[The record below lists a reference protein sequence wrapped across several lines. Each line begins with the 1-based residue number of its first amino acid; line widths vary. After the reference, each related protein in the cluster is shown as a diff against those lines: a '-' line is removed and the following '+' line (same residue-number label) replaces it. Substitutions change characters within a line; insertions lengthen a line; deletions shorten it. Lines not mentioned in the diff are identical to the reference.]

1 MTDQVIMPGK
11 RPVIVLAQTEQ
22 PGAEIR
28 LILAERPVELQLRQ
42 GETGFVTEDHHVV
55 SVGKIG
61 CPRHLEIQADARI
74 RAETSGGKLLD
85 VAFRRIE
92 SARGMYAAEC
102 AAFFQVVD
110 NAPLGMDDPV
120 AGKAAYR

>member
-61 CPRHLEIQADARI
+61 CPRHFEIQADARI
-74 RAETSGGKLLD
+74 RAEASGGKLLRA
-85 VAFRRIE
+85 V
-92 SARGMYAAEC
+92 C
-102 AAFFQVVD
+102 TPL
-110 NAPLGMDDPV
+110 NAPLSF
-120 AGKAAYR
+120 RS